1 MEREL
6 RKLTN
11 QYGGSI
17 PFSKVKSMMNK
28 SHNKPPKKSPKKV
41 KKKTTK
47 KLCQPSRSPRKLK
60 DGVIL
65 RGKDNKLWKTKKHK
79 WIRIRGN

>member
-28 SHNKPPKKSPKKV
+28 SSKKSPKKV

-47 KLCQPSRSPRKLK
+47 KMCQPSRSPRKLK

>member
-1 MEREL
+1 MERDL
-6 RKLTN
+6 RKLAN

-28 SHNKPPKKSPKKV
+28 SSKKSPKKV

-47 KLCQPSRSPRKLK
+47 KMCQPLRSPRKLK

-79 WIRIRGN
+79 WIRIRGYS

>member
-1 MEREL
+1 MERDL

-17 PFSKVKSMMNK
+17 PFSKVKDMMNK
-28 SHNKPPKKSPKKV
+28 SNKKLPKKV

-47 KLCQPSRSPRKLK
+47 KMCQPSRSPRKLK
-60 DGVIL
+60 DGIIL
-65 RGKDNKLWKTKKHK
+65 RGKDNKLWKTKKHR
-79 WIRIRGN
+79 WIRIRGYS